1 MLIINIQVDEHL
13 SLLLGIIIRLY
24 TIYIPNIQVCELMA
38 LFGLVLCLIVNN
50 YNKQTPAIRMKYHLS
65 VILQFAHILFY
76 KF

>member
-1 MLIINIQVDEHL
+1 MSTFASRHHNKAV
-13 SLLLGIIIRLY
+13 Y
-24 TIYIPNIQVCELMA
+24 NIPNIQVCELMG
-38 LFGLVLCLIVNN
+38 LFGLVLRLIVNN